1 MLLLLSHVSMG
12 RRAIFDGDAAVDTKI
27 YLLFD
32 YVYDGYV
39 NMNYPSRNLCC
50 QAALGRN
57 LVRAL
62 CAHTLSA
69 ACLYMICCGPLAVR
83 PFVCV

>member
-27 YLLFD
+27 YLLNG

-39 NMNYPSRNLCC
+39 KMNYTSRNRCC
-50 QAALGRN
+50 QAALGRT
-57 LVRAL
+57 LARAI
-62 CAHTLSA
+62 CAAMVVSA
-69 ACLYMICCGPLAVR
+69 DLLHVCCVP
-83 PFVCV
+83 